1 MRGAASP
8 GITVRD
14 VSKRFILAGRVDTV
28 REMIPALVRSAVGGR
43 REPPVE
49 YWALRD
55 VSFSVGPGEALGLI
69 GPNGAG
75 KSTLLRLLTRI
86 LRPTTGHVDV
96 VGRIGALIELTA
108 GFHFDF
114 SGRDNVF
121 LQGAILGMR
130 RREIARRFDAIIDFA
145 GMGEF
150 VDVPLKRYSSGMVA
164 RLGFAI
170 AAHLETEILLIDE
183 VLAVGDQAF
192 QRKAVAHLQGL
203 VREGRPVVMVSH
215 QLERIAELCS
225 RALLVRA
232 GKIVAAGTPDECIA
246 AYLAEDD
253 RPAAANDGR
262 PLAVSAIALSPGA
275 SVEGGER
282 MTVRLHGIASLRD
295 ADCDTTVGVRVRALP
310 SEETVF
316 ATHATACGAM
326 LPASGEFDLEVTLD
340 MNVGPGLYRVES
352 MVGEPVLGRDWA
364 RGPSALVRVA
374 RRASTF
380 GRVYMNPAMRVVSA
394 ARATQ
399 SPLRRESSVV
409 PV

>member
-1 MRGAASP
+1 MSMTATP
-8 GITVRD
+8 GITVTD
-14 VSKRFILAGRVDTV
+14 VSKRFILNGRVDTV
-28 REMIPALVRSAVGGR
+28 REMIPALVQSAVGRR

-49 YWALRD
+49 HWALRD
-55 VSFSVGPGEALGLI
+55 VSFSVRPGEALGLI

-86 LRPTTGHVDV
+86 LRPTTGRVDV

-145 GMGEF
+145 GVHEF

-170 AAHLETEILLIDE
+170 AAHLDTEILLVDE

-203 VREGRPVVMVSH
+203 VKDGRPVVMVSH

-225 RALLVRA
+225 HALLVRA
-232 GKIVAAGTPDECIA
+232 GRVVASGTPDDCIA
-246 AYLAEDD
+246 AYLAADD
-253 RPAAANDGR
+253 RTAVMGDGR
-262 PLAVSAIALSPGA
+262 PFVVSAIALAPGS
-275 SVEGGER
+275 SVESGER
-282 MTVRLHGIASLRD
+282 ITVRLHGRAAMRD
-295 ADCDTTVGVRVRALP
+295 AGCETTVGVRVRALP
-310 SEETVF
+310 SEESVF
-316 ATHATACGAM
+316 ATHATACGAT

-340 MNVGPGLYRVES
+340 LNVGPGLYRVEA
-352 MVGEPVLGRDWA
+352 MIGEPVLGRNWA

-374 RRASTF
+374 RHGSAY
-380 GRVYMNPAMRVVSA
+380 GRVYMNPVMTVVLLPQPTRSY
-394 ARATQ
+394 T
-399 SPLRRESSVV
+399 SPERSTVQA
-409 PV
+409 

>member
-1 MRGAASP
+1 MTPTP
-8 GITVRD
+8 GITVTD
-14 VSKRFILAGRVDTV
+14 VSKRFILTGRVDTV
-28 REMIPALVRSAVGGR
+28 REMIPALVRSAVGRR

-49 YWALRD
+49 HWALRD

-86 LRPTTGHVDV
+86 LRPTTGRVDV

-108 GFHFDF
+108 GFHFDL
-114 SGRDNVF
+114 SARDNVF

-145 GMGEF
+145 GVHEF

-170 AAHLETEILLIDE
+170 AAHLDTEILLIDE

-203 VREGRPVVMVSH
+203 VKDGRPVVMVSH

-232 GKIVAAGTPDECIA
+232 GRVVASGTPDECIA
-246 AYLAEDD
+246 AYLAADS
-253 RPAAANDGR
+253 RPAGTDDGR
-262 PLAVSAIALSPGA
+262 PFAISAISLAPGSSVA
-275 SVEGGER
+275 SGDRV
-282 MTVRLHGIASLRD
+282 TVRVHGVASRRD
-295 ADCDTTVGVRVRALP
+295 PGCETTVGVRVRALP
-310 SEETVF
+310 SEESVF
-316 ATHATACGAM
+316 ATHATACGLT
-326 LPASGEFDLEVTLD
+326 LPAAGEFEVEVALD
-340 MNVGPGLYRVES
+340 MNVGPGLYRVEA
-352 MVGEPVLGRDWA
+352 MIGEPVLGRDWA
-364 RGPSALVRVA
+364 RGPSALLRVA
-374 RRASTF
+374 RHESAY
-380 GRVYMNPAMRVVSA
+380 GRVYMNPVM
-394 ARATQ
+394 T
-399 SPLRRESSVV
+399 VV
-409 PV
+409 PLVHATRSRAHREPSAVAT